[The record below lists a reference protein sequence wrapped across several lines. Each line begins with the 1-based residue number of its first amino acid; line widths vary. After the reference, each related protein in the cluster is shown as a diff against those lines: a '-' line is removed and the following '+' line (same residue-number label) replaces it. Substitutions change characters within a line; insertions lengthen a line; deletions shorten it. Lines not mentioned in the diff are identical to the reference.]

1 MLLTVDITQ
10 ERITVLQC
18 IKRFI
23 ESDEPL
29 PRKLECIGSIVEYW
43 AEAEA
48 ATRES
53 VA

>member
-1 MLLTVDITQ
+1 MTLLTIDIAQ

-18 IKRFI
+18 IKKFI

-43 AEAEA
+43 ADAEA
-48 ATRES
+48 A
-53 VA
+53 AHD